1 MRKIIYYADLSKKFK
16 NYFKIL
22 LPISIGIF
30 CIFFSFRNISFT
42 DFTKYFYEINYLWVF
57 VGIFLGAL
65 SHISRSYRW
74 KYLIEPLGYKLGF
87 INSVLAVFSAYLIN
101 YTIPRAGDIA
111 RATMISKY
119 EKIPLDKTLGT
130 IVAERA
136 VDVICILTIIA
147 TGLIFEFN
155 RISEKLIS
163 LIENTEI
170 SVVIIYVGVIILIL
184 FVSNRVLRK
193 SKYYK
198 SILNFFSGIV
208 EGLTI
213 IFKMQK
219 RLQFILHSIFI
230 WLMYILMFWATSMAF
245 FELHEVA
252 FYQFMISFT
261 LAAISIMLSNGG
273 IGIYPLAVEESLGW
287 YGVQSTTGLAF
298 GWVSWLSQTMMVIIF
313 GGLSLFIL
321 PFINRKKS

>member
-1 MRKIIYYADLSKKFK
+1 LSKKLK
-16 NYFKIL
+16 AYIKVI
-22 LPISIGIF
+22 LPISVGVF
-30 CIFFSFRNISFT
+30 CIYFSFRNISFT

-119 EKIPLDKTLGT
+119 EKIPFNKTLGT
-130 IVAERA
+130 VVAERA
-136 VDVICILTIIA
+136 IDVVCILIIIGF
-147 TGLIFEFN
+147 GLIIEFDK
-155 RISEKLIS
+155 ILGKLIS
-163 LIENTEI
+163 FFSEQNLSTIF
-170 SVVIIYVGVIILIL
+170 IYTTFLVLIL
-184 FVSNRVLRK
+184 TTSYLILKK
-193 SKYYK
+193 SKYHK
-198 SILNFFSGIV
+198 SILNFISGIIQ
-208 EGLTI
+208 GLTVV
-213 IFKMQK
+213 FKMEK
-219 RLQFILHSIFI
+219 RIPFVLHTIFI
-230 WLMYILMFWATSMAF
+230 WLMYVLMFWATSKAF
-245 FELHEVA
+245 VELHEVA
-252 FYQFMISFT
+252 FYQCMISFT
-261 LAAISIMLSNGG
+261 LAALSIMFSNGG

-298 GWVSWLSQTMMVIIF
+298 GWVMWLSQTLMVVIF

-321 PFINRKKS
+321 PFINKNKI

>member
-1 MRKIIYYADLSKKFK
+1 MSKKLK
-16 NYFKIL
+16 SYIKIL

-184 FVSNRVLRK
+184 FVSNKVLRK

-198 SILNFFSGIV
+198 SILNFFSGII

-213 IFKMQK
+213 IFKMEK
-219 RLQFILHSIFI
+219 RVPFILHSIFI
-230 WLMYILMFWATSMAF
+230 WSMYILMFWATSMAF

-252 FYQFMISFT
+252 FYQFIISFT

>member
-1 MRKIIYYADLSKKFK
+1 MSKKLK
-16 NYFKIL
+16 SYIKIL

-193 SKYYK
+193 SKNYK
-198 SILNFFSGIV
+198 SILNFFSGII

-213 IFKMQK
+213 IFKMEK
-219 RLQFILHSIFI
+219 RVPFILHSIFI

>member
-1 MRKIIYYADLSKKFK
+1 MSKKLK
-16 NYFKIL
+16 SYIKIL

-30 CIFFSFRNISFT
+30 CIFFSFRNIGFT

-170 SVVIIYVGVIILIL
+170 SVIIIYTGVIILIL

-213 IFKMQK
+213 IFKMEK
-219 RLQFILHSIFI
+219 RVPFILHSIFI

>member
-1 MRKIIYYADLSKKFK
+1 MSKELK
-16 NYFKIL
+16 NYIKIL
-22 LPISIGIF
+22 LPISVGVF
-30 CIFFSFRNISFT
+30 CIYFSFRNISFT
-42 DFTKYFYEINYLWVF
+42 DFTKYFFEINYLWVF

-74 KYLIEPLGYKLGF
+74 KYLIEPLRYKLGF

-147 TGLIFEFN
+147 IGLIFEFQK
-155 RISEKLIS
+155 ISDKIIS
-163 LIENTEI
+163 FIEGKQLSTI
-170 SVVIIYVGVIILIL
+170 FIFIVILI
-184 FVSNRVLRK
+184 FTITITYGIIKK
-193 SKYYK
+193 SKYQK
-198 SILNFFSGIV
+198 SISNFFLGIIQ
-208 EGLTI
+208 GLTV
-213 IFKMQK
+213 IFKMEK
-219 RLQFILHSIFI
+219 RIAFVLHSIFI
-230 WLMYILMFWATSMAF
+230 WLMYLLMFWATSMAF
-245 FELHEVA
+245 VELYEVA

-261 LAAISIMLSNGG
+261 LAALSIMLSNGG

-287 YGVQSTTGLAF
+287 YGIQSSTGLAF
-298 GWVSWLSQTMMVIIF
+298 GWVSWLSQTMMVVIF

-321 PFINRKKS
+321 PFINRNK

>member
-1 MRKIIYYADLSKKFK
+1 MSKKLK
-16 NYFKIL
+16 SYIKIL

-65 SHISRSYRW
+65 RHISRSYSW

-198 SILNFFSGIV
+198 SILNFFSGII

-213 IFKMQK
+213 IFKMEK
-219 RLQFILHSIFI
+219 RVPFILHSIFI

-287 YGVQSTTGLAF
+287 YSVESTTGLAF

>member
-1 MRKIIYYADLSKKFK
+1 MSKKLK
-16 NYFKIL
+16 SYIKIL

-30 CIFFSFRNISFT
+30 CIFFSFRNIGFT

-155 RISEKLIS
+155 RISDKLIS

-170 SVVIIYVGVIILIL
+170 SVIIIYVGVIILIL
-184 FVSNRVLRK
+184 FVSNRVLKK

-198 SILNFFSGIV
+198 SILNFFSGIL

-213 IFKMQK
+213 IFKMEK
-219 RLQFILHSIFI
+219 RVPFILHSIFI

-321 PFINRKKS
+321 PFINRNKS

>member
-1 MRKIIYYADLSKKFK
+1 MSKKLK
-16 NYFKIL
+16 SYIKIL

-30 CIFFSFRNISFT
+30 CIFFSFRNIGFT

-213 IFKMQK
+213 IFKMEK
-219 RLQFILHSIFI
+219 RVPFILHSIFI

>member
-1 MRKIIYYADLSKKFK
+1 MSKKLK
-16 NYFKIL
+16 SYIKIL

-163 LIENTEI
+163 VIENTEI
-170 SVVIIYVGVIILIL
+170 SVIIIYVGVIILIL

-213 IFKMQK
+213 IFKMEK
-219 RLQFILHSIFI
+219 RVPFILHSIFI

-287 YGVQSTTGLAF
+287 YSVESTTGLAF

>member
-1 MRKIIYYADLSKKFK
+1 MSKKLK
-16 NYFKIL
+16 SYIKIL

-163 LIENTEI
+163 VIENTEI
-170 SVVIIYVGVIILIL
+170 SEIIIYVGVIILIL

-213 IFKMQK
+213 IFKMEK
-219 RLQFILHSIFI
+219 RVPFILHSIFI

>member
-1 MRKIIYYADLSKKFK
+1 MSKKLK
-16 NYFKIL
+16 SYIKIL

-30 CIFFSFRNISFT
+30 CIFFSFRNIGFT
-42 DFTKYFYEINYLWVF
+42 DFKKYFYEINYLWVF

-101 YTIPRAGDIA
+101 YTIPRAGDVA

-198 SILNFFSGIV
+198 SILNFFSGII

-213 IFKMQK
+213 IFKMEK
-219 RLQFILHSIFI
+219 RVPFILHSIFI

-298 GWVSWLSQTMMVIIF
+298 GWVSWLSQTMMVVIF

>member
-1 MRKIIYYADLSKKFK
+1 M
-16 NYFKIL
+16 
-22 LPISIGIF
+22 
-30 CIFFSFRNISFT
+30 
-42 DFTKYFYEINYLWVF
+42 
-57 VGIFLGAL
+57 
-65 SHISRSYRW
+65 
-74 KYLIEPLGYKLGF
+74 EPLGYKLDF

-130 IVAERA
+130 VVAERA

-147 TGLIFEFN
+147 IGLIFEFN
-155 RISEKLIS
+155 RISDKLIS
-163 LIENTEI
+163 LIEHTEI
-170 SVVIIYVGVIILIL
+170 SVIIIYVGVIILIL

-198 SILNFFSGIV
+198 SILNFFFGII

-213 IFKMQK
+213 IFKMEK
-219 RLQFILHSIFI
+219 RVPFILHSIFI

-245 FELHEVA
+245 FELHELV